1 MHPTEI
7 NEKIFSHFIAEKIIF
22 RIIIY
27 CNNIFD
33 TNSISRGYLTKLQNN
48 GKFQGLGGGG
58 GGVGWQA
65 LLERKFQRGGGST
78 SLSAPRGGEGRGGKG
93 CIFSVTTHFGFT
105 LGKSL
110 CLNVVSISRLFFCV
124 QEIHTLFHISHIY
137 VGSQGKYGENYSG
150 HIF

>member
-58 GGVGWQA
+58 GGWDD
-65 LLERKFQRGGGST
+65 K
-78 SLSAPRGGEGRGGKG
+78 
-93 CIFSVTTHFGFT
+93 
-105 LGKSL
+105 
-110 CLNVVSISRLFFCV
+110 
-124 QEIHTLFHISHIY
+124 HTLKGNSSE
-137 VGSQGKYGENYSG
+137 VEGAQA
-150 HIF
+150 